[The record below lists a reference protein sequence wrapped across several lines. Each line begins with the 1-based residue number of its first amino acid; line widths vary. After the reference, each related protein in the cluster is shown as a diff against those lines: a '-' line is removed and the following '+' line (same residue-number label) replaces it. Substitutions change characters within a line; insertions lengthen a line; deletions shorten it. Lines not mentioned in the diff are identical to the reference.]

1 MCKED
6 DERCVEGVKKVKF
19 DSQCLP
25 KCEGV
30 LVTSFDK
37 QDFPADYRNMI
48 KKEIDQYRRYKGH
61 TKMPPQIAGKSNATR
76 LTFLLPSLRI

>member
-6 DERCVEGVKKVKF
+6 DERCVEGVQKVKF

-30 LVTSFDK
+30 LITSFDK

-48 KKEIDQYRRYKGH
+48 KKEIYQYRAQQSRVGLGENISFRE
-61 TKMPPQIAGKSNATR
+61 QFG
-76 LTFLLPSLRI
+76 